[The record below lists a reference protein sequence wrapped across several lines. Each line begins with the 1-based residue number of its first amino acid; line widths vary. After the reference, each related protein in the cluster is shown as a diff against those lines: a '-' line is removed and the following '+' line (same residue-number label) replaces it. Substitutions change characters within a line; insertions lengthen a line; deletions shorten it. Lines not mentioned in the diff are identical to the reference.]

1 VGREPENIGRKG
13 PVRIE
18 IVKLTNAKWI
28 GFVAGRYVSRG
39 RKNSPSA
46 VFSILG
52 IATGVLALTVILSV
66 MNGFQLGFIESILEM
81 SSYHVRIENFPS
93 GAEGERLAA
102 AVRSIPGVVSVLPFR
117 EINGLIRGE
126 ASSPRGAAAR
136 GLPPDALDRDGGL
149 RSRLVFESGSFDL
162 ASKDSV
168 VLGAELARH
177 LGLRRG
183 DKVSLLSITGN
194 LAANFGGE
202 GEEAD
207 PSFTITGIFRCGF
220 YEYDLGW
227 AFINIDRAGEL
238 TGEGQ
243 LPGLGI
249 KIKNR
254 WQDRRVR
261 DETAGI
267 LKGMGYGE
275 GGGAPEGL
283 EPGKKAPR
291 VSSWRD
297 YNRAFFGALRTE
309 KLMMFI
315 LVGLIFVVVG
325 LNIFQAQRRSVLER
339 REEIGLLRALGAEDA
354 AVRLIFVWD
363 GFIIGLSGA
372 GLGLLLG
379 LLTAFHIPAVFGFLE
394 SGVNAL
400 IRFLNSAAAL
410 AGFSFGAGDF
420 AVFSPRTFYIKEI
433 PSRVIAH
440 EVLLIFM
447 FGFLS
452 ALLAAWS
459 ASGKVSG
466 TRPAEVLRYE

>member
-1 VGREPENIGRKG
+1 M
-13 PVRIE
+13 
-18 IVKLTNAKWI
+18 VKLKHAKWI

-39 RKNSPSA
+39 KKNSPAA

-81 SSYHVRIENFPS
+81 SSYHVRVENLPP
-93 GAEGERLAA
+93 GDEGERLAA
-102 AVRSIPGVVSVLPFR
+102 AVRSLPGVVAVLPFR
-117 EINGLIRGE
+117 EIDGLIRGE
-126 ASSPRGAAAR
+126 ASGSRGVAAR
-136 GLPPDALDRDGGL
+136 GLPPDAFERDGGL
-149 RSRLVFESGSFDL
+149 RSRMVLEAGSFDL
-162 ASKDSV
+162 ESKESM

-183 DKVSLLSITGN
+183 DEVSLLSITGN
-194 LAANFGGE
+194 LAANFE
-202 GEEAD
+202 GEEESD
-207 PSFTITGIFRCGF
+207 PVFKITGIFRCGF

-261 DETAGI
+261 DEIAGI
-267 LKGMGYGE
+267 LGEMGYGE
-275 GGGAPEGL
+275 DGGTPGGPV
-283 EPGKKAPR
+283 PGKKVPR

-339 REEIGLLRALGAEDA
+339 REEIGLLRALGAEDT

-372 GLGLLLG
+372 GLGLVLG

-394 SGVNAL
+394 ESVNFF
-400 IRFLNSAAAL
+400 IHRLNSAAAFL
-410 AGFSFGAGDF
+410 GINFGAGDF
-420 AVFSPRTFYIKEI
+420 AVFSPQTFYIKEI
-433 PSRVIAH
+433 PSRVIPH